1 MRFTSQGAFMQATA
15 FAAAF
20 GASRHSSR
28 TILLMTS
35 AVIASFG
42 YSVPAT
48 AAPAETGVQSTIS
61 PIPQSSID
69 KRDAFIVTGSNLPQA
84 DGIGLAPLAV
94 IDSREFKLA
103 GTVTAETLLN
113 DLSQVFPALTAFI
126 NNGGDGTVHLD
137 LRGFG
142 SAETLVVVNGRRWI
156 PQDTGEAIDINTIPV
171 SLIGSVEIATGGGSV
186 AYGSGAVA
194 GTVNFKLRGIDGP
207 IAGVT
212 SAFTEKGDGRRSEA
226 YVGYGA
232 DFASGR
238 GHVRIF
244 GDYLQR
250 RPISAS
256 QRSFSH
262 FSLTD
267 DLGSDQLIPT
277 GSTAVPGGYFESFT
291 DEFFGLGTNYGQIAT
306 FPAPGGTSRV
316 FDFGSPANPLGDLY
330 NFQPDN
336 YLMTPLKR
344 WFAQGRVDYEIAP
357 SARVYGEL
365 TYVNTKTSQRLAPT
379 PVFTEVLVDTN
390 AVAPF
395 LSPSDLAQL
404 QFISAFEEFFF
415 GGPPGFVDLGIRY
428 RTVQVG
434 PRQYRQNRKA
444 WHGLAGIAGNLGSL
458 TYDVSY
464 SYARTWTDWRST
476 GDINQPEFD
485 TLVSNGTCNIF
496 GPNLLSDACIAAI
509 SLPISDKERIRQHD
523 ALATL
528 SGPVATLPW
537 ASDPAKFVVGAE
549 WRSDRGAYSPD
560 PNRAISSGST
570 SAPTKGGY
578 NSKEVFG
585 ELNVPLIQRAALHVA
600 ELDGGVR
607 YSHYSLAN
615 VHSEWSWFAGGKIAP
630 SPDIALRGQYQRSIR
645 APHISDLFSG
655 TQFIFPLVFDPCSFF
670 ASDFSDA
677 VRNFCI
683 ASGVPAADVFNFG
696 YFPFLPTTV
705 GGDSQLR
712 AERGNSWTLGAVLK
726 PRFIPRLSA
735 SVDYFNLEVKNTI
748 NGFSG
753 QGLVSYCYLVIR
765 DANSPFCQSITRDP
779 ATGEIVAIDGT
790 LKNFGSKKSSGIDA
804 IIDYVVPLHAS
815 LTGAGHSSLAW
826 QLAGTWLDKSSF
838 TVLGEESPITI
849 KCAGRFGLNCGNPQP
864 RWIWQSRLSWID
876 GPLTTSV
883 RWRHTGSVRDDDPS
897 REFVV
902 ERIDAYDLFDLA
914 FAVDVNKQ
922 FSLAMGA
929 NNLFDKH
936 PPILGSNADFSGGN
950 TYPGVYDILGRDFFV
965 SADMRF

>member
-1 MRFTSQGAFMQATA
+1 MRPGARIALAHPCSQGFTLY
-15 FAAAF
+15 
-20 GASRHSSR
+20 ASVA
-28 TILLMTS
+28 LCALAWS
-35 AVIASFG
+35 AP
-42 YSVPAT
+42 SV
-48 AAPAETGVQSTIS
+48 AAPAEAGVQPTIL
-61 PIPQSSID
+61 PIPKASID
-69 KRDAFIVTGSNLPQA
+69 KPGALIVTGSNLPQS
-84 DGIGLAPLAV
+84 DGIGLAPLVV
-94 IDSREFKLA
+94 IDRHEFKLA
-103 GTVTAETLLN
+103 GAVNAETLLN
-113 DLSQVFPALTAFI
+113 DLPQLFPALTAFN

-142 SAETLVVVNGRRWI
+142 SAETLVLVNGRRWI
-156 PQDTGEAIDINTIPV
+156 PQDTGEAIDINSIPV
-171 SLIGSVEIATGGGSV
+171 SLIGSVEVATGGGSA
-186 AYGSGAVA
+186 AYGSGAMA

-226 YVGYGA
+226 HLGYGA
-232 DFASGR
+232 DFAGGK
-238 GHVRIF
+238 GHVSIF
-244 GDYLQR
+244 GEYLTR
-250 RPISAS
+250 RPIISAA
-256 QRSFSH
+256 RSFGH

-267 DLGSDQLIPT
+267 DLANNSLVPT

-306 FPAPGGTSRV
+306 FPTPGGTSRV

-344 WFAQGRVDYEIAP
+344 WFAQGRVDYEFSP

-365 TYVNTKTSQRLAPT
+365 TYVKTKTSQRLAPT

-390 AVAPF
+390 AVAPY
-395 LSPSDLAQL
+395 LSASDLAQL

-444 WHGLAGIAGNLGSL
+444 WHGLVGITGDIGAL

-464 SYARTWTDWRST
+464 SYARTRTDWRST
-476 GDINQPEFD
+476 GDINQPAFD
-485 TLVSNGTCNIF
+485 TLVSNGTCNVF

-528 SGPVATLPW
+528 SGPVAALPW
-537 ASDPAKFVVGAE
+537 ASDPAKFVIGAE
-549 WRSDRGAYSPD
+549 WRSDHGAYSPD

-570 SAPTKGGY
+570 STSVSGGY

-585 ELNVPLIQRAALHVA
+585 ELSVPLIQRAALHVA
-600 ELDGGVR
+600 ELEGGVR

-630 SPDIALRGQYQRSIR
+630 SPDITLRGQYQRSIR
-645 APHISDLFSG
+645 APHIGEIFSE
-655 TQFIFPLVFDPCSFF
+655 TQVTFPLVFDPCSDF
-670 ASDFSDA
+670 ASDFSDP

-683 ASGVPAADVFNFG
+683 ASGVPPANVFNFG
-696 YFPFLPTTV
+696 YFPLLPTTI
-705 GGDSQLR
+705 GGNSQLR
-712 AERGNSWTLGAVLK
+712 AERGDSWTLGAVLK
-726 PRFIPRLSA
+726 PRSIPHLSA
-735 SVDYFNLEVKNTI
+735 SVDYFNLKVKNTI
-748 NGFSG
+748 SGFSG

-765 DANSPFCQSITRDP
+765 DANSPFCQSITRDST
-779 ATGEIVAIDGT
+779 TGEIVAIDAT

-804 IIDYVVPLHAS
+804 IIDYAVPLHAS
-815 LTGAGHSSLAW
+815 LTGAGRSSLAW

-838 TVLGEESPITI
+838 TVLGDDGPITI

-883 RWRHTGSVRDDDPS
+883 RWRHTGSVRDDEPFRD
-897 REFVV
+897 FVV
-902 ERIDAYDLFDLA
+902 ERISAYDLFDLA

-922 FSLAMGA
+922 FSIAMGA

-936 PPILGSNADFSGGN
+936 PPILGANADFSGGN

-965 SADMRF
+965 SADIRF